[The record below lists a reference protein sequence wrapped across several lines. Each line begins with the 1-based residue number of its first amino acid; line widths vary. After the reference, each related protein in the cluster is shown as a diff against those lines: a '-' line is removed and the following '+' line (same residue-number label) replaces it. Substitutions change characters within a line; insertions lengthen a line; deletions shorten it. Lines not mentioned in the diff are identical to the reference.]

1 MSQFLNDLI
10 AELAKLPGIG
20 EKNAE
25 RIAYFMLKRP
35 DDENRNL
42 GGHIGG
48 LKDKVRF
55 CNICGNF
62 TEEEICSIC
71 SDPARDLSRVCV
83 VEEPKYIKIF
93 EKLKI
98 FKGVY
103 HVLGGVIS
111 PLNGIGPSDLAI
123 DSLIEKAGKNRVSE
137 VILALNQTTEAEL
150 TGLYIHK
157 LLKPLNVSV
166 SKLMAGIPIG
176 SDIEYIDVLTL
187 SRSFE
192 GRSKYQ

>member
-1 MSQFLNDLI
+1 MSRFLNELI

-25 RIAYFMLKRP
+25 RIAYHLLKRP
-35 DDENRNL
+35 ADENRNL
-42 GGHIGG
+42 GNHIES
-48 LKDKVRF
+48 LQEKVRF
-55 CNICGNF
+55 CGVCGNF
-62 TEEEICSIC
+62 TEERTCSIC
-71 SDPARDLSRVCV
+71 EDPSRDRTRVCV

-98 FKGVY
+98 FRGVY

-111 PLNGIGPSDLAI
+111 PLNGVGPSDLAI
-123 DSLIEKAGKNRVSE
+123 DSLVEKARKDGVTE

-150 TGLYIHK
+150 TGFYIHK
-157 LLKPLNVSV
+157 LLKPLNVGV
-166 SKLMAGIPIG
+166 SKLMAGIPVG

-187 SRSFE
+187 SKSFE
-192 GRSKYQ
+192 SRSKY

>member
-1 MSQFLNDLI
+1 MNELI
-10 AELAKLPGIG
+10 SELAKLPGIG

-25 RIAYFMLKRP
+25 RIAYHLLKRP
-35 DDENRNL
+35 ADENKNL
-42 GGHIGG
+42 GSHIDS
-48 LKDKVRF
+48 LKERVRF
-55 CNICGNF
+55 CGVCGNF
-62 TEEEICSIC
+62 TEEQTCSIC
-71 SDPARDLSRVCV
+71 IDPSRDTTRVCV

-123 DSLIEKAGKNRVSE
+123 DNLIEKARKNRVTE
-137 VILALNQTTEAEL
+137 VILAMNQTTEAEL
-150 TGLYIHK
+150 TGFYIHK

-166 SKLMAGIPIG
+166 SKLMAGIPVG

-187 SRSFE
+187 SKSFE
-192 GRSKYQ
+192 SRSKY